1 MSVAE
6 CFDQRTG
13 KPKPDTLKQ
22 HFFAEGRIDEAA
34 ALKIVHEGAVL
45 LKSEKTMIEIEA
57 PVTGIPRVTSGSRLG
72 PRWRRERSAKLNFL
86 I

>member
-1 MSVAE
+1 MVFVADTPFPPSHKLSVAE

-34 ALKIVHEGAVL
+34 ALKIVREGAAL

-57 PVTGIPRVTSGSRLG
+57 PVTGEQS
-72 PRWRRERSAKLNFL
+72 N
-86 I
+86 